1 MVSDWLSVVSSVS
14 LALVECLLVLI
25 TFHIFPQQQMSK
37 VLTAVEHLN
46 QAKAEAATDSERCA
60 INIETGAGTTN
71 EAVANAS
78 TSGEISSIGS
88 VSVWNANVDSG
99 SMAFGSGETDFG
111 DTRSI
116 TVAIGN
122 AQQQA
127 VSITMA
133 SSSIKTRVLMPRLSK
148 RVWKGLCD
156 QAMTNQD
163 SSAALRSKDIDITAQ
178 REESWGKEML
188 KILD

>member
-1 MVSDWLSVVSSVS
+1 MMRVS
-14 LALVECLLVLI
+14 LAVECLLVL
-25 TFHIFPQQQMSK
+25 TTRYVFSQQKMSM

-46 QAKAEAATDSERCA
+46 QATAEATDSSERCA
-60 INIETGAGTTN
+60 IKTEETAVTDTANEEGATTFTN
-71 EAVANAS
+71 
-78 TSGEISSIGS
+78 SGEISIGS
-88 VSVWNANVDSG
+88 APWTNEDVVSG

-133 SSSIKTRVLMPRLSK
+133 SSSMKTRVLMPRLSK
-148 RVWKGLCD
+148 RV
-156 QAMTNQD
+156 
-163 SSAALRSKDIDITAQ
+163 
-178 REESWGKEML
+178 
-188 KILD
+188 

>member
-14 LALVECLLVLI
+14 LALVEYLLVLI

-71 EAVANAS
+71 EEVANAS

-88 VSVWNANVDSG
+88 VSV
-99 SMAFGSGETDFG
+99 
-111 DTRSI
+111 
-116 TVAIGN
+116 
-122 AQQQA
+122 
-127 VSITMA
+127 
-133 SSSIKTRVLMPRLSK
+133 
-148 RVWKGLCD
+148 
-156 QAMTNQD
+156 
-163 SSAALRSKDIDITAQ
+163 
-178 REESWGKEML
+178 
-188 KILD
+188 

>member
-1 MVSDWLSVVSSVS
+1 MMSVS
-14 LALVECLLVLI
+14 LAVECLLVL
-25 TFHIFPQQQMSK
+25 TTPHDVFSQQQISM

-46 QAKAEAATDSERCA
+46 QATAEATDSSERCA
-60 INIETGAGTTN
+60 IKTEETAGTGTANEEGANTSTN
-71 EAVANAS
+71 GGN
-78 TSGEISSIGS
+78 TSIGS
-88 VSVWNANVDSG
+88 ASVSNANVDSG

-133 SSSIKTRVLMPRLSK
+133 SSSMKTRVLMPRLSK
-148 RVWKGLCD
+148 RV
-156 QAMTNQD
+156 
-163 SSAALRSKDIDITAQ
+163 
-178 REESWGKEML
+178 
-188 KILD
+188 